1 MPSIAVPAARFN
13 STSSAANPNE
23 LAPEPSQQPTE
34 WDLSNIDIEAI
45 PEKIGYLKE
54 LGLDYGWGPSSA
66 VEYIM
71 EHVHMWSGLPW
82 LGSIVATGVL
92 IRFAIL
98 PLFFRSA
105 DASTRIANNKHIIT
119 PVRAKMMSAAQSQNQ
134 VEMQKYRADLAKLNS
149 ELGIKSSNV
158 FIPMFLQIP
167 FGYGCYRVV
176 SGMAHLP
183 VPGLAAEQ
191 FAWIKDLTVADPF
204 FILPL
209 LTSGFLYMSL
219 RV

>member
-1 MPSIAVPAARFN
+1 
-13 STSSAANPNE
+13 
-23 LAPEPSQQPTE
+23 
-34 WDLSNIDIEAI
+34 
-45 PEKIGYLKE
+45 
-54 LGLDYGWGPSSA
+54 
-66 VEYIM
+66 
-71 EHVHMWSGLPW
+71 MWSGLPW

-105 DASTRIANNKHIIT
+105 DASTRISNNKHIIT
-119 PVRAKMMSAAQSQNQ
+119 PVRAKMMSAAQSKNQ
-134 VEMQKYRADLAKLNS
+134 VEIQKYRADLAKLNS

-158 FIPMFLQIP
+158 FIPMVLQIP

-176 SGMAHLP
+176 NGMARLP

-209 LTSGFLYMSL
+209 LTSGFLFMSL